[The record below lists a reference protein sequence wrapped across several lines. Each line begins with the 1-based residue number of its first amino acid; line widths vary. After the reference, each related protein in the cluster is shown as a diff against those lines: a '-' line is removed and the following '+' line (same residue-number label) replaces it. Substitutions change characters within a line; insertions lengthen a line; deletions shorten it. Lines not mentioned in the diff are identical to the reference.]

1 MLPHFA
7 RSPLPFLRSPM
18 SRPGPTPANRFY
30 FFMDFLMTCARYAS
44 SSSLFSSPA
53 GGNEFSGLGASFH
66 A

>member
-30 FFMDFLMTCARYAS
+30 FFMDFLMTCANTLPHR
-44 SSSLFSSPA
+44 LFSSPT
-53 GGNEFSGLGASFH
+53 GCNEFSGLGASFH
-66 A
+66 T